1 MQPAPQAVV
10 EPPQDPSPK
19 GVGDHPWA
27 RLSGPAAATVAAAQW
42 SAARERV
49 QQRGGQASV
58 EEAEAA
64 RRVLAVAA
72 QESPY
77 SAVASERELWRAA
90 VRHVASRA
98 LLEEADVVL
107 ADVVS
112 WTLRPA
118 PAGAAPAVAAVPPV
132 PAQDASLLLEVEAVQ
147 RDSEHIAAV
156 LSEQVRVLTHMQDT
170 VFVLQDSVAQLQQR
184 LAALH
189 SMAGQG
195 RPT

>member
-1 MQPAPQAVV
+1 M
-10 EPPQDPSPK
+10 
-19 GVGDHPWA
+19 
-27 RLSGPAAATVAAAQW
+27 
-42 SAARERV
+42 
-49 QQRGGQASV
+49 
-58 EEAEAA
+58 
-64 RRVLAVAA
+64 
-72 QESPY
+72 
-77 SAVASERELWRAA
+77 ASERELWRAA
-90 VRHVASRA
+90 VRHVASHA
-98 LLEEADVVL
+98 LVEEADAVL

-156 LSEQVRVLTHMQDT
+156 LSEHVRVLTPMQDT
-170 VFVLQDSVAQLQQR
+170 VVGLQESVAQLQQR